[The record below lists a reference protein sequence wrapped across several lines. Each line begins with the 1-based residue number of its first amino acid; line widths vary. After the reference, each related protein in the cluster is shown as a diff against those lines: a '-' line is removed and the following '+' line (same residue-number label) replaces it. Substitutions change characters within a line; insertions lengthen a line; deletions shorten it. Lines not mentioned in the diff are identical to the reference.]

1 MRFFVSSQSMKRLT
15 RQSLVAAAIAVGVSG
30 VALAD
35 NDCTLKTLR
44 GSYVFAAKG
53 YNMVA
58 GVAQPKTIVEVI
70 DFNGDGTLSVPAA
83 TRSVNGVIARTPP
96 GGMGSYTVDAS
107 CKGTIAFAGDLTFDI
122 FISPKGE
129 MLWMI
134 QTNSDTVFQGKATR
148 ISELTGIFGAAN

>member
-1 MRFFVSSQSMKRLT
+1 MKYFVLTMKRLT
-15 RQSLVAAAIAVGVSG
+15 RRSLVAAAMAVGVSG

-44 GSYVFAAKG
+44 GSYVFAANG
-53 YNMVA
+53 YNLVS
-58 GVAQPKTIVEVI
+58 GVAQPKIIVEII

-96 GGMGSYTVDAS
+96 GGTGSYTVDVG
-107 CKGTIAFAGDLTFDI
+107 CQGTIAFAGGPSFDI
-122 FISPKGE
+122 FISPQGV

-134 QTNSDTVFQGKATR
+134 QTNSDTVFQGTATR
-148 ISELTGIFGAAN
+148 ISERTGIFGPAN